1 MVQFAAGG
9 GAWGIFFRCFLSRQ
23 IMASDSFQ
31 QHLQALRQQVE
42 VSLQSSLQG
51 RGWPQPLAQAVEYS
65 LMAGGKRLRPVLV
78 LLASDLCAGSQSLAI
93 SPACA
98 IEMIHTYSLIHDD
111 LPAMDNDDY
120 RRGRLTSHKVFG
132 EALAILAGDAL
143 LTLAFEVVGE
153 TAAAAEIRA
162 ELTVVLA
169 RAAGGAG
176 MVGGQVL
183 DLAAER
189 GSFPGTAAASGVV
202 SSLPDEFWRGGAEPE
217 FGRNL
222 PGSAKNPLNAIPAT
236 GVSGVEHL
244 NRIHR
249 MKTGA
254 LIAAALE
261 LGAVVA
267 GATTQQRSQLR
278 NYGLCIGLA
287 FQIADDLL
295 DVTGDA
301 ARLGKTPGR
310 DADLGKLTYPALL
323 GMETSRRQAEMLV
336 QEACDSVS
344 DFGPRSGWLQELA
357 RFIVERDH

>member
-1 MVQFAAGG
+1 M
-9 GAWGIFFRCFLSRQ
+9 SP
-23 IMASDSFQ
+23 DSFQ
-31 QHLQALRQQVE
+31 QHLKSLQQQIESALRR
-42 VSLQSSLQG
+42 SLDG
-51 RGWPQPLAQAVEYS
+51 RGWPQPLGQAVEYS

-78 LLASDLCAGSQSLAI
+78 LLACDLCAGSREAALA
-93 SPACA
+93 PACA

-143 LTLAFEVVGE
+143 LTLAFEVLGDSS
-153 TAAAAEIRA
+153 ASAEVRA
-162 ELTVVLA
+162 ELLCVLA

-183 DLAAER
+183 DLEAER
-189 GSFPGTAAASGVV
+189 GRFSGPESCSDGAGPLENSFLSGVSGTDTV
-202 SSLPDEFWRGGAEPE
+202 PE
-217 FGRNL
+217 SARNL
-222 PGSAKNPLNAIPAT
+222 PGFAEKTGNAIPVT
-236 GVSGVEHL
+236 GDSGVEHL

-267 GATTQQRSQLR
+267 GATSQQRLKLR

-301 ARLGKTPGR
+301 QRLGKTPGR

-323 GMETSRRQAEMLV
+323 GIETSRRQAEMLV

-344 DFGPRSGWLQELA
+344 DFGLRSGRLQQLA

>member
-1 MVQFAAGG
+1 
-9 GAWGIFFRCFLSRQ
+9 
-23 IMASDSFQ
+23 MASDSFQ
-31 QHLQALRQQVE
+31 QHLKGLQQQVE
-42 VSLQSSLQG
+42 VALRRSLEG
-51 RGWPQPLAQAVEYS
+51 RAWPQPLAQAVEYS

-78 LLASDLCAGSQSLAI
+78 LLAGDLCGGSPEVAVA
-93 SPACA
+93 PACA

-143 LTLAFEVVGE
+143 LTLAFEVLGE
-153 TAAAAEIRA
+153 SGAGAEVRA
-162 ELTVVLA
+162 ELMCVLA

-183 DLAAER
+183 DLEAER
-189 GSFPGTAAASGVV
+189 GCFRGPDGFSAGMSVLEKSFPPGDTATGMV
-202 SSLPDEFWRGGAEPE
+202 PE
-217 FGRNL
+217 SARNL
-222 PGSAKNPLNAIPAT
+222 PSFGGKPVNAIPAT
-236 GVSGVEHL
+236 GDSGVEHL

-267 GATTQQRSQLR
+267 GATLQQRLKLR

-295 DVTGDA
+295 DVTGA
-301 ARLGKTPGR
+301 AERLGKTPGR

-323 GMETSRRQAEMLV
+323 GMETSRRRAEMLV

-344 DFGPRSGWLQELA
+344 DFGLCSGRLQELA